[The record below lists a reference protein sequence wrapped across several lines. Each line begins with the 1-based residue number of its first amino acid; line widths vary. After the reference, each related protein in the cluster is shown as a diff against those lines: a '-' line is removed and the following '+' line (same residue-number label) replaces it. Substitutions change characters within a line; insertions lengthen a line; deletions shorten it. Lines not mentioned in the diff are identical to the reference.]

1 MTPTKDHRILT
12 INSGSSS
19 LKIALFLMGKNETLE
34 LSAHIERIGLSAG
47 HFHIKDGEGRTIA
60 EEHPHLPNHDAALN
74 RFLKWLQKREAHL
87 DAAGHRVVQGGL
99 QYDQP
104 ELITPQM
111 EKALAKLEPLD
122 PDHLPLELKAIKTVR
137 RFYPDVTQV
146 ACFDTAFHRHMPTVA
161 QQYPLPRKLWRAGVR
176 RFGFHG
182 LSYEFLINELARV
195 AGAKAARGRVIIA
208 HLGSGASMAAIRGG
222 KSRDTTMGFTPT
234 GGLMMGTRSGDLDPG
249 VMLYL
254 LREKGLSSSEL
265 SDLVNSR
272 AGLLGVSG
280 ISSDLRELLAQSENN
295 PHAAEA
301 VKLFCYEAKKNLGA
315 LAAVLGG
322 IDTLIFTAG
331 IGENMPAI
339 RRRICQHLE
348 FLGIRLDPTRNERNA
363 AVISRADSPV
373 VVRVMKTNEEL
384 MIARHTRDLMGSS
397 PSVKSRGAGN
407 QGRTSL
413 S

>member
-1 MTPTKDHRILT
+1 MTPAEDHRIVT

-19 LKIALFLMGKNETLE
+19 LKIAQFLMGKKETLE
-34 LSAHIERIGLSAG
+34 LSARIERIGLSAG

-60 EEHPHLPNHDAALN
+60 EEHPHLPNHDTALN
-74 RFLKWLQKREAHL
+74 RFLKWLQERKTGL
-87 DAAGHRVVQGGL
+87 DAVGHRVVQGGL
-99 QYDQP
+99 HYDRP

-111 EKALAKLEPLD
+111 EKALAKLEPLN

-137 RFYPDVTQV
+137 RFYPHVTQV

-161 QQYPLPRKLWRAGVR
+161 QQYPLPRKLWRDGVR

-182 LSYEFLINELARV
+182 LSYEFLVHELTRV
-195 AGAKAARGRVIIA
+195 AGAKVAHGRVIIA

-222 KSRDTTMGFTPT
+222 KSIDTTMGFTPT

-254 LREKGLSSSEL
+254 LREKSLSSSRL
-265 SDLVNSR
+265 SDLVNKR
-272 AGLLGVSG
+272 AGLVGVSG
-280 ISSDLRELLAQSENN
+280 VSSDLRVLFAQSENK

-301 VKLFCYEAKKNLGA
+301 IELFCYEAKKNLGA
-315 LAAVLGG
+315 LATVLGG

-348 FLGIRLDPTRNERNA
+348 FLGIRLDSRRNERNA
-363 AVISRADSPV
+363 AIISRADSPV
-373 VVRVMKTNEEL
+373 TVRVMKANEEL
-384 MIARHTRDLMGSS
+384 MIARHTRDLVGSS
-397 PSVKSRGAGN
+397 PSVKSRGTGK
-407 QGRTSL
+407 QRRTR
-413 S
+413 

>member
-19 LKIALFLMGKNETLE
+19 LKIALFLMGKKETLE
-34 LSAHIERIGLSAG
+34 LSAHIERIGLSSG
-47 HFHIKDGEGRTIA
+47 HFQIKNGEGRNIA
-60 EEHPHLPNHDAALN
+60 EEHPHLPNHDTALS
-74 RFLKWLQKREAHL
+74 RFLKWLQKRKTGL
-87 DAAGHRVVQGGL
+87 DAVGHRIVQGGL
-99 QYDQP
+99 HYDQP

-111 EKALAKLEPLD
+111 EKSLAKLEPLD
-122 PDHLPLELKAIKTVR
+122 PDHLPLELKATKTVR
-137 RFYPDVTQV
+137 RFYPHVRQV

-161 QQYPLPRKLWRAGVR
+161 QLYPLPRKLWRDGVR

-182 LSYEFLINELARV
+182 LSYEFLIHELANV
-195 AGAKAARGRVIIA
+195 AGAKVGHGRVIIA
-208 HLGSGASMAAIRGG
+208 HLGSGASMTAIRGG
-222 KSRDTTMGFTPT
+222 KSVDTTMGFTPT

-254 LREKGLSSSEL
+254 LREKGLSSSAL
-265 SDLVNSR
+265 SDLVNKR
-272 AGLLGVSG
+272 AGLVGVSG
-280 ISSDLRELLAQSENN
+280 ISSDLRVLFAQRVKN

-301 VKLFCYEAKKNLGA
+301 IELFCYEAKKNLGA

-348 FLGIRLDPTRNERNA
+348 FLGIRLDSGRNERNA
-363 AVISRADSPV
+363 AIISRGDATV
-373 VVRVMKTNEEL
+373 TVRVMKTNEEL
-384 MIARHTRDLMGSS
+384 MIARHTRDL
-397 PSVKSRGAGN
+397 V
-407 QGRTSL
+407 GR
-413 S
+413 

>member
-1 MTPTKDHRILT
+1 MTLAKDNRILT
-12 INSGSSS
+12 INCGSSS
-19 LKIALFLMGKNETLE
+19 LKIALFLMGKKETLE
-34 LSAHIERIGLSAG
+34 LSAYIERIGLSAG
-47 HFHIKDGEGRTIA
+47 HFHLKDGEGRTIA
-60 EEHPHLPNHDAALN
+60 DEHPHLSNHDTALN
-74 RFLKWLQKREAHL
+74 RFLKWLQKQNTHL

-99 QYDQP
+99 HYDQP
-104 ELITPQM
+104 ELITQRM

-122 PDHLPLELKAIKTVR
+122 PDHLTLELKAIKTVR

-161 QQYPLPRKLWRAGVR
+161 QQYPLPRKLWRDGLR

-182 LSYEFLINELARV
+182 LSYEFLIHELAGV
-195 AGAKAARGRVIIA
+195 AGAKVAHGRVIIA
-208 HLGSGASMAAIRGG
+208 HLGSGASITAIRGG
-222 KSRDTTMGFTPT
+222 QSVDTTMGFTPT

-254 LREKGLSSSEL
+254 LREGGLSSSEL
-265 SDLVNSR
+265 SDLVNER

-280 ISSDLRELLAQSENN
+280 VSSDLRVLFAQSENN

-301 VKLFCYEAKKNLGA
+301 IELFCYEAKKNLGA

-322 IDTLIFTAG
+322 VDTLIFTAG

-373 VVRVMKTNEEL
+373 AVRVMKTNEEL

-397 PSVKSRGAGN
+397 PSVKSRGAGS
-407 QGRTSL
+407 QGRTS
-413 S
+413 